1 MLGRNNTYCLKKN
14 KDKSYSGLIIRNYAS
29 MERSE
34 TFKVLKEKK
43 VIDQENYNQWNYSSN
58 MKKYF
63 LKKSKNEEIHL
74 EHLFSG
80 KKIKLKNYSDQMK
93 IIKVRNLNLHK
104 ECKSVRQRNKG
115 RYNKSLIF
123 LILNGSKRKL
133 LKEIKVTIYWVIIAE
148 QSGKWMTAI
157 SEVTGWKYWK

>member
-1 MLGRNNTYCLKKN
+1 
-14 KDKSYSGLIIRNYAS
+14 
-29 MERSE
+29 
-34 TFKVLKEKK
+34 
-43 VIDQENYNQWNYSSN
+43 

-148 QSGKWMTAI
+148 QSGK
-157 SEVTGWKYWK
+157 